1 MHRLLCLAALGLAA
15 LSTQP
20 SLAAEPAAL
29 SIAATDWPWW
39 RGPQRNGIA
48 AAGQAPPL
56 QWSATEN
63 IRWKSPVPGRGH
75 GSATVVG
82 NQVFLTA
89 ADEERQ
95 LQSVLCFDRA
105 TGQELWRTEVHRG
118 GLTTKGNKK
127 SSQASTTVACDGVR
141 VFVNFLNNDAVVTT
155 ALDRDGQQLWQ
166 TKISDFVVHQ
176 GYGASPAVYGPLVL
190 VSADHKG
197 EEGGAI
203 AGLNRE
209 TGDVVWRHGR
219 PATPNYTSPIVLHI
233 AGRDQLI
240 FTGCDVVSSFDP
252 LSGEK
257 LWEREGA
264 TTECV
269 TSTVTDGRLVFSSG
283 GYPRNHVCAFHG
295 DGSGTIAWEN
305 NVRVYVPSMLIRDG
319 FLYAVTDD
327 GVAMCWRAATGEEL
341 WKGRLG
347 GTFSSSPV
355 LVGDH
360 IYAINE
366 GGHAFVFTASP
377 REFELV
383 AESQLGNEVFATPA
397 ICGNHIYLRVA
408 ELEGGRRQEYLYCIG
423 QGSDH

>member
-15 LSTQP
+15 FSTKP
-20 SLAAEPAAL
+20 SGAAEPAAL
-29 SIAATDWPWW
+29 PLAATDWPWW

-48 AAGQAPPL
+48 AAGQSPPL
-56 QWSATEN
+56 QWSATKN
-63 IRWKSPVPGRGH
+63 ICWKSPVPGRGH

-105 TGQELWRTEVHRG
+105 TGEELWRTDVHRG

-127 SSQASTTVACDGVR
+127 SSQASTTVACDGAR
-141 VFVNFLNNDAVVTT
+141 LFVNFLNNDAVFTT

-197 EEGGAI
+197 EQGGAI

-219 PATPNYTSPIVLHI
+219 PATPNYTSPIILRV
-233 AGRDQLI
+233 AGRDQLV
-240 FTGCDVVSSFDP
+240 FTGCDLVSAFDP

-257 LWEREGA
+257 LWERDGA

-283 GYPRNHVCAFHG
+283 GYPRNHVCAFHA

-341 WKGRLG
+341 WKRRLG

-355 LVGDH
+355 LVGDR
-360 IYAINE
+360 IYAVNE
-366 GGHAFVFTASP
+366 AGHAFVFTAAP

-383 AESQLGNEVFATPA
+383 AENQLGHEVFATPA
-397 ICGNHIYLRVA
+397 ICGDRIYLRVA
-408 ELEGGRRQEYLYCIG
+408 EMENGRRQEYLYCIG